1 MSEAFSEAISDDE
14 SPAPDAAETER
25 PLLGDP
31 ATEANTDFAP
41 DVESEPTE
49 DDLHDPLN
57 DADVQN

>member
-1 MSEAFSEAISDDE
+1 MSESFSEAISDDE
-14 SPAPDAAETER
+14 SPAPEATENER

-31 ATEANTDFAP
+31 DTEANTDFAP
-41 DVESEPTE
+41 DVAPDPAE